1 MSIKGIKT
9 FKRSDKTIRKQILI
23 DAIESEVVRNAE
35 VSCDYDHHVYY
46 RPEVGST
53 YRVQF
58 PRSLR
63 NIGTYYIAD
72 IYKRIAKS
80 GKEFW
85 SAYKGTIRN
94 MKGEVIG

>member
-1 MSIKGIKT
+1 MGRIKK
-9 FKRSDKTIRKQILI
+9 FKRSEKTIQKQILI
-23 DAIESEVVRNAE
+23 DGIESEVERDNRVF
-35 VSCDYDHHVYY
+35 CDYDGHIYKSICGGVS
-46 RPEVGST
+46 EI
-53 YRVQF
+53 RVQF

-63 NIGTYYIAD
+63 IKGVYYIAD